1 MSKKVS
7 AVGKAAKNVS
17 KVVHPP
23 YMRLT
28 IPAGEAAAGPP
39 LGPQLGQRGIQIGA
53 FCKQFNEKTSNIK
66 PGIPIPTR
74 ITVNSDRTFD
84 IKTTMPPSTYFLKM
98 AAGIKKGAMKPAQEI
113 AGKVSLKHIYEIAKI
128 KSQDE
133 AFDMVPMEEICRSVI
148 GTAHSCGIQVVKEI
162 KPEEYGKFLQER
174 KEIVAQQEKELEE
187 QRQAKMLRL

>member
-39 LGPQLGQRGIQIGA
+39 LGPQLGQ
-53 FCKQFNEKTSNIK
+53 
-66 PGIPIPTR
+66 
-74 ITVNSDRTFD
+74 SDRTFD